1 MKITANKFVAV
12 TYDLNVGEGEER
24 ELMER
29 ATAETPL
36 KFIFGTGAM
45 LPAFEDALKG
55 LEVGDKFNFSI
66 TPADA
71 YGEYV
76 EEHVLDLPKNIFEV
90 DGKFDSEMIKEGNT
104 VPMMDSN
111 GNRMNGSV
119 LEVKEDVVVMDST
132 IPCWLAKHCISMV
145 KLSMYTNRQ
154 LKKSQPSQL
163 RLVDAVVDVTTAEAV
178 VATITTKV
186 DADVADAIKEL
197 TIDNFSKGEYIWK
210 HIQADLFRRVARSRN
225 RRRNRRMP
233 CWYRTRYGIYPK

>member
-90 DGKFDSEMIKEGNT
+90 DGKFDSEMIKEATRYHDGFERQ
-104 VPMMDSN
+104 PHE
-111 GNRMNGSV
+111 RFCLGSKRRCCRYG
-119 LEVKEDVVVMDST
+119 L
-132 IPCWLAKHCISMV
+132 
-145 KLSMYTNRQ
+145 
-154 LKKSQPSQL
+154 QPS
-163 RLVDAVVDVTTAEAV
+163 V
-178 VATITTKV
+178 
-186 DADVADAIKEL
+186 
-197 TIDNFSKGEYIWK
+197 GW
-210 HIQADLFRRVARSRN
+210 RN
-225 RRRNRRMP
+225 IAFQ
-233 CWYRTRYGIYPK
+233 W